1 MLYLNH
7 QEALTFKE
15 ETKMEKEKKEMR
27 RELERMPFDKA
38 FTFERNET
46 LCHAT
51 GYEVCLG
58 DPDNAADWWNEYVLP
73 DGTIEY
79 GR

>member
-1 MLYLNH
+1 
-7 QEALTFKE
+7 
-15 ETKMEKEKKEMR
+15 MR
-27 RELERMPFDKA
+27 RRLDVMPFDMS
-38 FTFERNET
+38 FDGGFT

-58 DPDNAADWWNEYVLP
+58 DPDNPADWWNEYEDI
-73 DGTIEY
+73 DGNIYY

>member
-1 MLYLNH
+1 
-7 QEALTFKE
+7 
-15 ETKMEKEKKEMR
+15 MEKEKKEMR
-27 RELERMPFDKA
+27 RELERMPFDKV

-46 LCHAT
+46 FCHAT

>member
-1 MLYLNH
+1 MKNSP
-7 QEALTFKE
+7 
-15 ETKMEKEKKEMR
+15 MR
-27 RELERMPFDKA
+27 RELEKMPFDKM
-38 FTFERNET
+38 FELDNHYHQE

-58 DPDNAADWWNEYVLP
+58 DPDNSVDWWNEYEDSNGDLH
-73 DGTIEY
+73 Y

>member
-1 MLYLNH
+1 
-7 QEALTFKE
+7 
-15 ETKMEKEKKEMR
+15 MR
-27 RELERMPFDKA
+27 RELERMPFDKM

-58 DPDNAADWWNEYVLP
+58 DPDNAWDWWNEYVLP

>member
-1 MLYLNH
+1 MKKN
-7 QEALTFKE
+7 
-15 ETKMEKEKKEMR
+15 KKEMR
-27 RELERMPFDKA
+27 RELDNMPFDKV
-38 FTFERNET
+38 FTYEHNET

-58 DPDNAADWWNEYVLP
+58 DPENSSDWWNEYVLP
-73 DGTIEY
+73 DGSLEY